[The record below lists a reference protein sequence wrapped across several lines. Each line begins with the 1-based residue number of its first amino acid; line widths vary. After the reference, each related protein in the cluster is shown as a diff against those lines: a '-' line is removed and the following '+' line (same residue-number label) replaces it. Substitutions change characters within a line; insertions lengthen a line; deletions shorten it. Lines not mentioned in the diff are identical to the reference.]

1 MAAIGPR
8 DSVAKGPVTHCLDV
22 LSRKRGGAS
31 KLKKL
36 RDAVFARRSKDFTG
50 LEKVFEEYL
59 FKPAGMKKE
68 KIKLASNYLKKHW
81 FDEDKGWWEDAQPIA
96 ETFATGMIKA
106 IDASIRKGSK
116 KKPIPMDCYWLVGH
130 EDVQIVTLQSP
141 DQVTLLFVTP
151 APKNR
156 KPGKIWSEWAK
167 VSITARDGK
176 GKVKTNN
183 VKKIR

>member
-8 DSVAKGPVTHCLDV
+8 DCVAKGPVTHCLDV
-22 LSRKRGGAS
+22 LSRKRTGAA
-31 KLKKL
+31 KLKAL
-36 RDAVFARRSKDFTG
+36 RDAVYARRTKDFTG
-50 LEKVFEEYL
+50 LEKVFEDFL

-68 KIKLASNYLKKHW
+68 KVKLASSYLKKYW
-81 FDEDKGWWEDAQPIA
+81 FDEENGWWEDAQPIA
-96 ETFATGMIKA
+96 ETFAAGLITA
-106 IDASIRKGSK
+106 IDASIKRGTK
-116 KKPIPMDCYWLVGH
+116 KRPIPMDCYWLVGH

-151 APKNR
+151 APQNR

-167 VSITARDGK
+167 VSITARDTK
-176 GKVKTNN
+176 GKVKTKN